1 MSAVAPR
8 ESRPPRRRHCDG
20 PTLLRAFR
28 SAVAHLERHVDQVNA
43 LNVFPVPDGDT
54 GSNMLA
60 TVRAALIEA
69 ERVPQGQRS
78 LSRVAQALSHGSLM
92 GARGNS
98 GLILSQVVRGM
109 AEVALNKHRADGV
122 DLGDALT
129 RGAEAAYQAVGHP
142 VEGTILTV
150 AREAAES
157 ATAAGLSDSY
167 VESVLETAVDE
178 AQQSVARTP
187 SLLPALRE
195 AGVVDSGGHGLFLLL
210 RGLLIDFAEDVE
222 LALEAATLPRA
233 DFEALHRMPGHDGGY
248 GFETMFVL
256 HRTGEPL
263 HPTVIRNDLEEIGE
277 SVMVAGD
284 AELVN
289 VHVHNPTPD
298 TVIAYATKLGA
309 LSQISILNLDDE
321 VRVNQGDAS
330 VPSMALG
337 AEAPVA
343 GKATVVVAVAPG
355 DGLARAFEAAG
366 AIVVRGGAAAN
377 PSTEELL
384 RGIRSANGAG
394 IALLA
399 NHKNVVLVARQAA
412 ALAAERNVAV
422 IETRN
427 AAEGI
432 AAVLAVDPRA
442 DVESN
447 TERMRDAVEAIQT
460 LQVTRAV
467 RDARVGG
474 RDVRQGEQIVL
485 DPDEGVVASAQDAV
499 TATLSGIETLRPGW
513 ELLTVYVGTGVD
525 PTAVDTLTRAISAR
539 YPDAAVEL
547 VDGGQPHYDFLI
559 AAE

>member
-1 MSAVAPR
+1 
-8 ESRPPRRRHCDG
+8 
-20 PTLLRAFR
+20 LRAFR

-69 ERVPQGQRS
+69 ERVPPGQRS
-78 LSRVAQALSHGSLM
+78 LSRVAEALSHGSLM

-109 AEVALNKHRADGV
+109 AEVARNKHRADGV
-122 DLGDALT
+122 DLGNALT

-167 VESVLETAVDE
+167 VESVLGSAVDG

-222 LALEAATLPRA
+222 LALDAATLPRA
-233 DFEALHRMPGHDGGY
+233 DFEALHRMPGHHGGY

-256 HRTGEPL
+256 HRTDEPL
-263 HPTVIRNDLEEIGE
+263 QPAVIRNDLERIGE

-298 TVIAYATKLGA
+298 TIIAYATRLGA
-309 LSQISILNLDDE
+309 LSQISILNLDEE
-321 VRVNQGDAS
+321 VRVH
-330 VPSMALG
+330 
-337 AEAPVA
+337 EADLA
-343 GKATVVVAVAPG
+343 GSTAAAPAPIPANVRATAVVAVAPG

-377 PSTEELL
+377 PSTEELM
-384 RGIRSANGAG
+384 RGIRTANGEG
-394 IALLA
+394 IVLLA

-412 ALAAERNVAV
+412 ALSADRNVAV

-432 AAVLAVDPRA
+432 AAILAVDPHA
-442 DVESN
+442 DVVSN
-447 TERMRDAVEAIQT
+447 TERMRVAVDAVQT

-467 RDARVGG
+467 RDARVNG

-485 DPDEGVVASAQDAV
+485 DPDEGVVASAEDAAI
-499 TATLSGIETLRPGW
+499 ATLAGIETLRSGW

-525 PTAVDTLTRAISAR
+525 ANAVDTLTRAISAR

-547 VDGGQPHYDFLI
+547 VEGGQPHYDFLI